1 MGRLL
6 ASDVS
11 FCVYVSDGEDTGIL
25 VVGGS
30 TTTHGEKEKDCEGEN
45 GGCDCSVWIIGVF
58 TCLWELDAIG
68 RYETGARA
76 VEFFHVAGCGD
87 YSADGNCGIHEGER
101 VEREDSVVDKRNGEF
116 CCDHD
121 LALLDCSSA
130 GG

>member
-1 MGRLL
+1 MGRFL

-11 FCVYVSDGEDTGIL
+11 VCVYVSDGEDSGIL
-25 VVGGS
+25 VGGS
-30 TTTHGEKEKDCEGEN
+30 CREKIYQGEKN
-45 GGCDCSVWIIGVF
+45 GGCDGSVWIIGVF

-76 VEFFHVAGCGD
+76 VEFLHVAGCGD
-87 YSADGNCGIHEGER
+87 YSADGNCGIYEGER

-116 CCDHD
+116 CFDHD